1 MFPNQEQ
8 PCFLGATFKGAATVA
23 ASLALV
29 TFSGTLRPIRSAS
42 PIRPTE
48 QVTHSPP
55 RSVGHCP
62 PPQMLLAVVE
72 HVAALAE
79 CLEIAGTIVGRVV
92 VEVGRGQQHSR
103 LPQPARA
110 PVRCRQIAELSAPT
124 IAPGALS
131 LIPPAPVTQ
140 VADHLAMRAPA
151 LLASGVRPLEA
162 NDGRELAPVDRI
174 EPAELR
180 ADRQGWIIVDAE
192 AFGNERRSRHA
203 NVSSHPDL
211 WNEPSQLGGRPGD
224 QVQGVV
230 RGGLRGRGEGKL
242 LVWKAGAAQLG

>member
-1 MFPNQEQ
+1 VLFRSNIQGRSDRCSQ
-8 PCFLGATFKGAATVA
+8 SGARHLLGHIAAH
-23 ASLALV
+23 
-29 TFSGTLRPIRSAS
+29 PSAS

-162 NDGRELAPVDRI
+162 NDGRELAPVDRV

-180 ADRQGWIIVDAE
+180 ADRHGWIIVDAK
-192 AFGNERRSRHA
+192 A
-203 NVSSHPDL
+203 
-211 WNEPSQLGGRPGD
+211 
-224 QVQGVV
+224 
-230 RGGLRGRGEGKL
+230 LRNRDPEDASCGC
-242 LVWKAGAAQLG
+242 